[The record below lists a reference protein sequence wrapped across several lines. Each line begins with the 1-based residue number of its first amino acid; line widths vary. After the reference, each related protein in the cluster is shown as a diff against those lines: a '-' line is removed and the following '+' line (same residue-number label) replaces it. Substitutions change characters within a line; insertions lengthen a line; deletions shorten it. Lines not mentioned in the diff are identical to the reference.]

1 MSCRTRCGRL
11 IRATPISLPPGP
23 TAHARTRVADRDA
36 DAQSSLFSHG
46 AREYHASSSDV
57 NPDNA
62 EPVSPTKRSAKDP
75 TCAAKVESRADER
88 QQALCLAS

>member
-1 MSCRTRCGRL
+1 MRNE
-11 IRATPISLPPGP
+11 PPHAVSP
-23 TAHARTRVADRDA
+23 DPRHAHLAPARPDCACTRVADRDA

-88 QQALCLAS
+88 QQALCLPS